1 MNDKH
6 LNWKPTPEDMD
17 KAAAARSFLDNY
29 RLQIRERKD
38 AEERLNIIRKQKKEN
53 IEFLQKLAINEEQYQ
68 VIEEYCRKYAEKCE
82 ELETFFE
89 KKLNECTD
97 MELRILSSIN
107 SLNAGQY
114 TDDMK
119 EILIMRYVD
128 GLEWKEAASRLCLS
142 RRTCQYR
149 ELQALLLLVY

>member
-1 MNDKH
+1 MNDKYC
-6 LNWKPTPEDMD
+6 NWKPAPEDME
-17 KAAAARSFLDNY
+17 KAATARSFLDNY
-29 RLQIRERKD
+29 RLRIRERKD
-38 AEERLNIIRKQKKEN
+38 AEERLSKIRKQKKDN

-68 VIEEYCRKYAEKCE
+68 AIEERCRKYAEKCE
-82 ELETFFE
+82 ELEAFFE
-89 KKLNECTD
+89 KKLNECTG

-114 TDDMK
+114 TDDMN

-128 GLEWKEAASRLCLS
+128 GLEWKEIASRLCLS

-149 ELQALLLLVY
+149 ELQALMLLVY

>member
-1 MNDKH
+1 MNDKY
-6 LNWKPTPEDMD
+6 LNWKPSPEDMD
-17 KAAAARSFLDNY
+17 KAATAQSFLDNY
-29 RLQIRERKD
+29 RLRIRERKD
-38 AEERLNIIRKQKKEN
+38 AEERLSKIRKQKKDN

-68 VIEEYCRKYAEKCE
+68 AIEERCRKNAEKCE
-82 ELETFFE
+82 ELEAYFE
-89 KKLNECTD
+89 NRRDECAD

-128 GLEWKEAASRLCLS
+128 GLEWKEIASRLCLS

-149 ELQALLLLVY
+149 ELQALMLLVY